1 MFRGK
6 REEKEPEET
15 KEGKNVF
22 QDGGRGQLYLLLL
35 RNTG

>member
-15 KEGKNVF
+15 KEAKNVF
-22 QDGGRGQLYLLLL
+22 QDGAEVNYIYYF
-35 RNTG
+35 